1 MKHSRVGDTALAAF
15 CVVSGLVDR
24 LRDVDGQ
31 AAPVIQKFKRAI
43 LEVYRQTEKTKSGSE
58 TRIEWWSNVAQQNV
72 SRGPV
77 DDWLPGAPGRS
88 TSYDRADG
96 SVSCGRCG
104 SGARRDL

>member
-24 LRDVDGQ
+24 LRDVDGR
-31 AAPVIQKFKRAI
+31 ATPVIQKFKRAI
-43 LEVYRQTEKTKSGSE
+43 LDAHRQTEKTKSGSE

-77 DDWLPGAPGRS
+77 IQWLPGAPRKPLN
-88 TSYDRADG
+88 DDKADG
-96 SVSCGRCG
+96 SVPR
-104 SGARRDL
+104 